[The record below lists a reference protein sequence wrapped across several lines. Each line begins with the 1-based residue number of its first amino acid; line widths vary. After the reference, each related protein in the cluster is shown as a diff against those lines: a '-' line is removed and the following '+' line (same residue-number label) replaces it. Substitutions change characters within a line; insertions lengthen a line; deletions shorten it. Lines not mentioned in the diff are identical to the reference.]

1 MDGYKNEKSVRVPV
15 IRKKAYLAHI
25 EILCPIVWNFL
36 LAMSSETYIYESG
49 RNMVIILKYFNFKI
63 FPEHFQ

>member
-1 MDGYKNEKSVRVPV
+1 V